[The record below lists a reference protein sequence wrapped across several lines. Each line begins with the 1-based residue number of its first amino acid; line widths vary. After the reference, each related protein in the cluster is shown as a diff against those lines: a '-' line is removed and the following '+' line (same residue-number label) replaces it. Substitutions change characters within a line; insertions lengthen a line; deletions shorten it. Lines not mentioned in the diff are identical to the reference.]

1 MGRLYPELAED
12 LRGFP
17 ADDYMIFYRETVP
30 GIVIARVLHGVR
42 DILAVF
48 HDS

>member
-1 MGRLYPELAED
+1 MGRLYPELAAD

-17 ADDYMIFYRETVP
+17 ADDYIIFYREVSE
-30 GIVIARVLHGVR
+30 GIEIVRVLHGAR
-42 DILAVF
+42 DIQAVF